1 MSDDTAE
8 RPATTPKPLSGH
20 ELTLSYVGVMTVL
33 VGLIILLPLLVIPFY
48 PDEVAGVGWFAAPG
62 LSAIVA
68 GLLLQVRTHGRPHGQ
83 MYKGQDAIVIVL
95 TWLVAMNMCALPFL
109 LSGDYDF
116 TQSVFETMSGLS
128 TTTLTVVD
136 VAAAPHVILMYRS
149 VLLFFGGIGLVLV
162 IVSAV
167 SDSHGMRI
175 YSEEGHTDRLLPN
188 LARSARLIMGLY
200 SVFILCGTLALV
212 AAGMPAFDALNHA
225 IGAVATGGFSTQAA
239 SIGAYD
245 SPAIEAIII
254 VLMLMGATNFALHL
268 QLLRRRFGPFFRDG
282 ETRAF
287 LTSVV
292 VASLLVTTIL
302 FANGTCPTLPDSLR
316 VATFQVVSAI
326 TTTGYQTVGSFAGWP
341 SAAMLVLV
349 VVMVFGAETN
359 STGGGIK
366 QWRAALLMRMT
377 GWQVR
382 DLVTHRRCVHSD
394 MVERYGRRTPI
405 DPKTRQS
412 ILVYALVYL
421 TVLLLGTFV
430 YALFGYS
437 IEDSLFQFAS
447 ALGTVGLS
455 VGITSATAN
464 PVILWTTTVG
474 MFLGRLEIYPVL
486 VAAVH
491 AARRTRKRLSG
502 PSGR

>member
-1 MSDDTAE
+1 MVARSDQGLA
-8 RPATTPKPLSGH
+8 PARGAD
-20 ELTLSYVGVMTVL
+20 LTIGYLGVMCIL
-33 VGLIILLPLLVIPFY
+33 VGCMLLVPLAILPFY
-48 PDEVAGVGWFAAPG
+48 PYEAYLAPCFLVPAVVVAVVGW
-62 LSAIVA
+62 
-68 GLLLQVRTHGRPHGQ
+68 LLQLRIAGREKGRLH
-83 MYKGQDAIVIVL
+83 KGQDAVVIVL
-95 TWLVAMNMCALPFL
+95 TWLLAMFVGSIPFL
-109 LSGDYDF
+109 LSGACDTF
-116 TQSVFETMSGLS
+116 TQAVFETMSGLS